1 MKTKTLKSVLAVLG
15 VLLSLNAFAYDI
27 EIDGIYYNVVKKT
40 KQAEV
45 TSGDSEYT
53 GEVTIPASFEY
64 DGVTYSVTIIG
75 NQAFSYCSGL
85 TSITIP
91 NSVTSIG
98 NYAFDGCSGLT
109 SITIPNSVTSIGN
122 WVFYGCS
129 GLTSLTF
136 PNSVTSIGERAF
148 DGCSGLT
155 SITIPNSVTS
165 IGQYA
170 FRGCKNLTSVTIPNS
185 VTSIGNQAFSGCS
198 GRTAVHITDLA
209 SWCYISFGDNTYNYG
224 AAEYSNPLSYAHHLY
239 LNGEEVKDL
248 VIPNSVTSIDRRA
261 FYGCENLTSVT
272 IPNSVT
278 SIGIQAFYGCSGL
291 TSVTIPNSVTSIGD
305 EAFRGCQSLTSIN
318 IPNSVTSI
326 GSRVFPSR
334 RNGLNVYITDLISW
348 CNIDRVINDLSE
360 SPVSY
365 TLYLNDK
372 EIKDLVIPNN
382 VIEIGKKAFFGCSSI
397 TSVTIPNSVEI
408 IGWSAFNGCEN
419 LTSVT
424 IPNSVTIIGQ
434 QAFERCSNLTS
445 VTIPNSVKNIY
456 SSAFSGCNNLK
467 TVTCLT
473 KEALTNATSI
483 FGSNAVLSEATLY
496 VPSSLVSAY
505 KAITPWNKFGKIL
518 AIVDI
523 VPMEEEVKISFSE
536 NITEETDLSSTVID
550 NVYVTL
556 DKEGNDGYD
565 VERKCI
571 MLATTVTDEQI
582 TAIVN
587 KEMVDESVKENF
599 NGLIFEVPAGSGTI
613 SLTMQ
618 TKGNSALNVK
628 IGGGEVQKFV
638 QPEQGI
644 VKIPYTVES
653 DTYVYLY
660 GANLTNNIQRRVS
673 AQDLEN
679 GVLIYDLKWNPNEST
694 GVAAI
699 ETKKNNR
706 ISIYTMDGRQ
716 TKALQKG
723 MNIIRYSDG
732 TTKKVLVK

>member
-15 VLLSLNAFAYDI
+15 VLLSLNAHAYDV
-27 EIDGIYYNVVKKT
+27 EIDGIYYNIIKN
-40 KQAEV
+40 QYGEV
-45 TSGDSEYT
+45 TSGDSKYT
-53 GEVTIPASFEY
+53 GEVTIPESFEY
-64 DGVTYSVTIIG
+64 DGVTYSVTSIG
-75 NQAFSYCSGL
+75 VQAFRYCSGL

-98 NYAFDGCSGLT
+98 SSAFYNCSGLTSITIPNSVTSIGSSAFSGCSGLT
-109 SITIPNSVTSIGN
+109 SITIPNSVTSIG
-122 WVFYGCS
+122 WY
-129 GLTSLTF
+129 
-136 PNSVTSIGERAF
+136 AF
-148 DGCSGLT
+148 SGCSGLT

-170 FRGCKNLTSVTIPNS
+170 FSGCSGLTSITIPNS
-185 VTSIGNQAFSGCS
+185 VTSIGQYAFSGCS
-198 GRTAVHITDLA
+198 GL
-209 SWCYISFGDNTYNYG
+209 
-224 AAEYSNPLSYAHHLY
+224 
-239 LNGEEVKDL
+239 
-248 VIPNSVTSIDRRA
+248 TSI
-261 FYGCENLTSVT
+261 T

-278 SIGIQAFYGCSGL
+278 SIGEYAFYNCSGL
-291 TSVTIPNSVTSIGD
+291 TSVT
-305 EAFRGCQSLTSIN
+305 

-348 CNIDRVINDLSE
+348 CNIDRVINDPSE
-360 SPVSY
+360 SPVPY

-424 IPNSVTIIGQ
+424 IPNSVTIIGW
-434 QAFERCSNLTS
+434 
-445 VTIPNSVKNIY
+445 
-456 SSAFSGCNNLK
+456 SAFFGCNNLK
-467 TVTCLT
+467 SVTCLT

-644 VKIPYTVES
+644 VKIPYIVES

-660 GANLTNNIQRRVS
+660 GANLTNNVQRRVS

-706 ISIYTMDGRQ
+706 ISIYMMDGRQ

-723 MNIIRYSDG
+723 INIIRMSDG

>member
-170 FRGCKNLTSVTIPNS
+170 FRGCK
-185 VTSIGNQAFSGCS
+185 
-198 GRTAVHITDLA
+198 
-209 SWCYISFGDNTYNYG
+209 
-224 AAEYSNPLSYAHHLY
+224 
-239 LNGEEVKDL
+239 
-248 VIPNSVTSIDRRA
+248 
-261 FYGCENLTSVT
+261 NLTSVT